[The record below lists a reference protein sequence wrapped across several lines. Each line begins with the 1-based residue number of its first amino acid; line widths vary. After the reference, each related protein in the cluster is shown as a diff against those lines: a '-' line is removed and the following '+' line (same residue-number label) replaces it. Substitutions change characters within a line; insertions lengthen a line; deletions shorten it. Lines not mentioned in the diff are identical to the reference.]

1 MASGVHGK
9 TVKGGALGESF
20 TEDVQTQPGSAPP
33 PSALAAELVGGL
45 PKESQRTKPD
55 EITEIKRLCTIIEKE
70 KDKAGSDPEKTYE
83 ERLAYNHILFYVCAG
98 PVLDVVKTDD
108 PFANFARLQLK
119 AQNTISLLKLAVQE
133 TPDVLNRTTDGNEFL
148 LRGQE
153 PLWLWFQPRLLALLG
168 RAKVLGITSAIEDF
182 FHFTLQTV
190 AEHVLLWDLGPLL
203 LQYFQAS
210 LRAVLEHFQSSQL
223 TDKPPTLDIQLPPDT
238 FLRALDL
245 DDTDTPSKFSYTIR
259 DSEHAI
265 RHALSLFHI
274 LKTSILPAG
283 GAEPPLLYRENIA
296 WMMDV
301 FQPLFSV
308 LVDWSTQLKI
318 SLAPY
323 VQTAIS
329 LAEAADDTLRPK
341 AISVLALICAEVLD
355 RWEQYLGEDEFGL
368 AMRQTLSL
376 ALLHLVKEADKYRS
390 LLQLIESRVVIPAVK
405 FTTASLPNSDLWRSA
420 MFLQQAV
427 SADISSSQV
436 PQELD
441 SSKFVDVTLR
451 HQVEQLG
458 FDSAVEDAEPAP
470 KRRKLVEHQ
479 SLSAEIVEE
488 ICRVANLPI
497 SEDISSLED
506 SLIDAFPKLTTLR
519 QCRVVE
525 LLSFVPCAT
534 DNTLG
539 LEDYGSDS
547 PASSSASL
555 ECSHCSI
562 FGYSAITQACD
573 DAVTKRTA
581 YKILEKLVKSPS
593 FHGSRRPRVYTMVR
607 LQRMLRHTVLPE
619 FRDLEL
625 SVLGQWCVQSLR
637 SSIRELRIGAGR
649 ALAVLLNEADAA
661 EFDRAVITCNQNIV
675 LDILKLITNEDALH
689 LHETCIL
696 AWGQAGRVVS
706 ADHLNL
712 ILIKLV
718 EYLGY
723 NNSVV
728 SAMAVNEILNIAT
741 YRGITPL
748 QLFAPYWENMAV
760 LVVKDLV
767 SAPQTTRLVAETLQL
782 SVRELLCL
790 LQRHAL
796 PWLVLARNIG
806 VITKIARARGDESIW
821 QPCLD
826 SANYHSIVA
835 LLLIQD
841 VPDVE
846 EHAMALLSAISPKF
860 EKPDPDENPDERRP
874 ASVRQGF
881 ADVLRSNPL
890 GTLFEL
896 FKASGG
902 ADENKKALIRK
913 GVSTLATVNAPTEE
927 QGSEPSHII
936 KRFLDKH
943 TLGLVARISER
954 ITDIDAPIPERR
966 RCLKAMEEMIRACR
980 LSVSTARSQISAC
993 LLSALGCD
1001 ELLSD
1006 AFSCW
1011 SVMLLHMDETDVPNL
1026 LDTTLW
1032 VITHHWT
1039 CFDESTKQQ
1048 AQVVLNALY
1057 QTNRDDLV
1065 KATASMTTFN
1075 HLPDL
1080 AEHRKR
1086 LDLLPGSK
1094 FTRQDLFSTFRKR
1107 LRHEHPGVI
1116 EQALTEL
1123 LELLRQHKDY
1133 IQASALTEQP
1143 KSFIPELTRSVLDCA
1158 AKYNGWQPGIMRIC
1172 AECIGIIG
1180 CLDSN
1185 RMDSNRKQKRF
1196 VVSHNFLDVRETSDF
1211 VCFMLE
1217 NVLVKAFLSTTDT
1230 KFLGFLSY
1238 AMQELLASTGIKIA
1252 YQTEGQGQDKALHE
1266 RWRNFNDITKEV
1278 LTPFLTS
1285 EFVVSSGMNLQE
1297 TKYPVFDPQ
1306 KSYESWLKT
1315 FVLDLL
1321 RNPQNPNSHLLFPP
1335 LCRLIKVQD
1344 PSVSEFLLPYVVL
1357 HAVIGGEHTAKELEE
1372 SQVLEGED
1380 GLDTAEARNNKTNGS
1395 EWREK
1400 VRAELKTIL
1409 EYQPPETATH
1419 SEKEEVKLC
1428 YEAVFRILDYFK
1440 NWLHVKK
1447 SQSVPREI
1455 DARWCPLVEGMLSS
1469 LDPELVARRA
1479 IDCGQ
1484 YARALLFLEP
1494 HIESRRHHAIGDEAT
1509 RLMRSVHDIYT
1520 QIDDPDGLD
1529 GISACMKDLGFK
1541 EQALSHR
1548 KAGRWTAAQ
1557 TWYEIQLAES
1567 PDDVNL
1573 QLDLLTCLE
1582 ESGQYDNLLSFAEG
1596 IEKTPSSLGKVMP
1609 FVLEAS
1615 WATGRWQIMEK
1626 YLRSYTEGDVTDI
1639 FNLGIADALLC
1650 LKEGDGERF
1659 EELLQAMRDKV
1670 AGSMTFSATSSFK
1683 TCHDAMLKCH
1693 VLADLEM
1700 IANAEPVEGEGH
1712 EPLMKALERR
1722 LEVLGAYVSDKQYVL
1737 GVRRAAMELMRP
1749 KFGDEEISSS
1759 WLATARL
1766 ARKSGSTHQSF
1777 NAVLRAQQLGDSS
1790 AVLEYAK
1797 LFYKDGQ
1804 HRKAIQLLQRA
1815 IDDDVFNNDSAMVID
1830 TPTSSKS
1837 QESHRN
1843 LLKAKAHLLLAKW
1856 LDSTGQTHAGALR
1869 SKFQEAAKTHPQ
1881 WEKGHYYLGRHYKK
1895 VLESEKALS
1904 PDDQSDAYLTGETA
1918 KLVIENYLRSLNFGT
1933 KYVHQTLPRI
1943 LTLWLEL
1950 GTQVDESSLGRVTL
1964 SAELQNRRRA
1974 ILHEL
1979 YKHFNKHLSK
1989 MPAYI
1994 FYTALPQ
2001 IVARIA
2007 HPNNDVFK
2015 VLEQMIIKVVE
2026 AHPRQA
2032 IWSLFSF
2039 MTGRMN
2045 SARRHRGHKVLDDL
2059 RAIGREVDKTGYD
2072 LKQLLK
2078 MGEKLAEQLLLA
2090 CNKGDFQ
2097 SNRTVKASITKDL
2110 NFNHKCTPC
2119 PLVVPIETCLT
2130 ATLPTL
2136 TDNIRK
2142 HKAFSEDVIT
2152 IDGFLDDVLVLGS
2165 LAKPRKL
2172 TARGSNGQLYGL
2184 LIKPKDDLR
2193 TDQRLMEFNGLINR
2207 SLKRDTES
2215 SKRQLYIRT
2224 YAVTPL
2230 NEECGIIEWVDG
2242 LKTLRDILLGIY
2254 KTRNITPNYQR
2265 IAELMK
2271 QACTSDENLHLWSK
2285 DVLGM
2290 FPDVL
2295 PEWFISQFPDPSAW
2309 FASRLRYTRSCAV
2322 MSMVGTILGLGDRH
2336 GENVLLEEGN
2346 GGVFHVDFNCL
2357 FDKGLTFAQPEK
2369 VPFRLTHNMI
2379 AAMGIYRYEGPFRNC
2394 SELTLKVLRQQEETL
2409 MTILEAFIHD
2419 PTLDL
2424 QKPKKRTHYVVK
2436 LNPTS
2441 VVESIKRKVRGL
2453 LPHEKI
2459 PLGVEGQV
2467 EELIKQATD
2476 PKNLAAMY
2484 IGWCP
2489 FL

>member
-9 TVKGGALGESF
+9 TGKGNALEETF
-20 TEDVQTQPGSAPP
+20 NEDAHTQSGSAPP
-33 PSALAAELVGGL
+33 PSTIAAELVEGL
-45 PKESQRTKPD
+45 PSSSRRTKPD

-70 KDKAGSDPEKTYE
+70 KDKAGSNQLKTHE
-83 ERLAYNHILFYVCAG
+83 ERLVYNHILFYVCAG
-98 PVLDVVKTDD
+98 PVLDIVKVDD
-108 PFANFARLQLK
+108 PFADFARLQLK
-119 AQNTISLLKLAVQE
+119 AQNTITLLKLAVTE
-133 TPDVLNRTTDGNEFL
+133 TPDVLELTTDGNEFL

-153 PLWLWFQPRLLALLG
+153 PLWVWFQPRLLALLG
-168 RAKVLGITSAIEDF
+168 RAKLLGITASIEDF
-182 FHFTLQTV
+182 FGFALQTV
-190 AEHVLLWDLGPLL
+190 AEHVRLWGLGPLMV
-203 LQYFQAS
+203 QYFQAS
-210 LRAVLEHFQSSQL
+210 FRAILEHFQTSPLADQNSRNSKL
-223 TDKPPTLDIQLPPDT
+223 NIQLPPEP
-238 FLRALDL
+238 FLRSLGL
-245 DDTDTPSKFSYTIR
+245 DDADTPKFSYNIR

-265 RHALSLFHI
+265 RHAISLFHI
-274 LKTSILPAG
+274 LKTSVLPLRD
-283 GAEPPLLYRENIA
+283 AEPPLLYRQNIA
-296 WMMDV
+296 WMMDL

-308 LVDWSTQLKI
+308 LVDWSAQLKI
-318 SLAPY
+318 GLAPY
-323 VQTAIS
+323 VQTAIDF
-329 LAEAADDTLRPK
+329 ARTADDALRPK
-341 AISVLALICAEVLD
+341 AISVLALICGEVLD
-355 RWEQYLGEDEFGL
+355 RSEQYLGEDEFGL
-368 AMRQTLSL
+368 AMRQKLSL
-376 ALLHLVKEADKYRS
+376 ALLHLVQETENHRS
-390 LLQLIESRVVIPAVK
+390 LMQLIESRVVIPALN
-405 FTTASLPNSDLWRSA
+405 FSTAILPHSDLW
-420 MFLQQAV
+420 AV
-427 SADISSSQV
+427 SAETPFSQVSEELSSSR
-436 PQELD
+436 
-441 SSKFVDVTLR
+441 FVDATLR
-451 HQVEQLG
+451 QLVEDLG
-458 FDSAVEDAEPAP
+458 LDPAVEDAEPAS
-470 KRRKLVEHQ
+470 KRRKLMEPQ
-479 SLSAEIVEE
+479 SLSAKIVQE

-497 SEDISSLED
+497 SEDIWSLED
-506 SLIDAFPKLTTLR
+506 SLIDAFPKLKEL
-519 QCRVVE
+519 QQVRVIE
-525 LLSFVPCAT
+525 LLSFLPCVF
-534 DNTLG
+534 DNTL
-539 LEDYGSDS
+539 EPEHDS
-547 PASSSASL
+547 PGSSGFS

-562 FGYSAITQACD
+562 FGYSALSQPSD
-573 DAVTKRTA
+573 DAPTKTIA
-581 YKILEKLVKSPS
+581 YKVLEKLIKTPG
-593 FHGSRRPRVYTMVR
+593 FRESRRTRAFTMMR
-607 LQRMLRHTVLPE
+607 LQRMFRHTVLPE
-619 FRDLEL
+619 FRDLER

-637 SSIRELRIGAGR
+637 SSMRELRIGAGR
-649 ALAVLLNEADAA
+649 ALAVLLDPDVPAL
-661 EFDRAVITCNQNIV
+661 DRTIIRSNQNNV
-675 LDILKLITNEDALH
+675 LDIFKLITNEDTLH
-689 LHETCIL
+689 FHETCIM
-696 AWGQAGRVVS
+696 AWGQAARVVS

-723 NNSVV
+723 NNPVV
-728 SAMAVNEILNIAT
+728 SAMAVNEIINIAT
-741 YRGITPL
+741 YRGVTPL

-767 SAPQTTRLVAETLQL
+767 SAPQTTRLVAGILQI
-782 SVRELLCL
+782 SIQELLCL
-790 LQRHAL
+790 LQKHAL
-796 PWLVLARNIG
+796 PWLVLAKNTG
-806 VITKIARARGDESIW
+806 VIQKIAEARGDESIW
-821 QPCLD
+821 KPCTD
-826 SANYHSIVA
+826 AANFAPIVA

-841 VPDVE
+841 VPNVE
-846 EHAMALLSAISPKF
+846 EHTMALLCAISPKLNLLGSNDG
-860 EKPDPDENPDERRP
+860 KQS
-874 ASVRQGF
+874 ASARDQLAVILES
-881 ADVLRSNPL
+881 DPL
-890 GTLFEL
+890 GILAEL
-896 FKASGG
+896 FKACGG
-902 ADENKKALIRK
+902 ASEKKKFLVRK
-913 GVSTLATVNAPTEE
+913 GLTILATLLWSLKEKGVEPTNAIE
-927 QGSEPSHII
+927 
-936 KRFLDKH
+936 RFMGKQA
-943 TLGLVARISER
+943 LGLVGRLSER
-954 ITDIDAPIPERR
+954 ITDIEVPIPERR
-966 RCLKAMEEMIRACR
+966 RCLRAMEEMI
-980 LSVSTARSQISAC
+980 LVYPQSISTARSQISAC
-993 LLSALGCD
+993 LLSALSCD
-1001 ELLSD
+1001 ELRAD

-1011 SVMLLHMDETDVPNL
+1011 SAMLLHMDEADVPNL

-1032 VITHHWT
+1032 VITHYWA
-1039 CFDESTKQQ
+1039 CFDDRSKEK
-1048 AQVVLNALY
+1048 AHEVLDVIWAS
-1057 QTNRDDLV
+1057 NRHDLV
-1065 KATASMTTFN
+1065 KATASMTTFG

-1080 AEHRKR
+1080 ERHRERVKE
-1086 LDLLPGSK
+1086 LPGSD
-1094 FTRQDLFSTFRKR
+1094 FTRQDIFRTFRRR

-1116 EQALTEL
+1116 EQVLTEL
-1123 LELLRQHKDY
+1123 LELLRQHQDY
-1133 IQASALTEQP
+1133 IQAVALTDLP
-1143 KSFIPELTRSVLDCA
+1143 KSFIPGLTRAVLDCA
-1158 AKYNGWQPGIMRIC
+1158 AKYNGWQPGIMRLC
-1172 AECIGIIG
+1172 AECMGMIG

-1185 RMDSNRKQKRF
+1185 RMENNREQKRF
-1196 VVSHNFLDVRETSDF
+1196 IVSYNFEDVKETSDF
-1211 VCFMLE
+1211 VCFTLE
-1217 NVLVKAFLSTTDT
+1217 NVLVEAFLSTTDT
-1230 KFLGFLSY
+1230 KFLSRLSWV
-1238 AMQELLASTGIKIA
+1238 MQELMAKTGIRIA
-1252 YQTEGQGQDKALHE
+1252 CQTQGQGNHE
-1266 RWRNFNDITKEV
+1266 NLYKRWRNFKDITKEV
-1278 LTPFLTS
+1278 LTPFL
-1285 EFVVSSGMNLQE
+1285 SSDFIISSDMNGQE
-1297 TKYPVFDPQ
+1297 TKYPVFNPH
-1306 KSYESWLKT
+1306 KSYEIWLKT
-1315 FVLDLL
+1315 FVSDLL
-1321 RNPQNPNSHLLFPP
+1321 RDPQNQHCQILFPP
-1335 LCRLIKVQD
+1335 LRRLTKVQD
-1344 PSVSEFLLPYVVL
+1344 PCVSEFLLPYVVL
-1357 HAVIGGEHTAKELEE
+1357 HAVIGKTRPPTEQPDE
-1372 SQVLEGED
+1372 SQMVDGENSSTAAQT
-1380 GLDTAEARNNKTNGS
+1380 LDDKIKSAERRK
-1395 EWREK
+1395 K
-1400 VRAELKTIL
+1400 VVTELKTIL

-1419 SEKEEVKLC
+1419 AEKEEVKLC

-1440 NWLHVKK
+1440 NWLHIKR
-1447 SQSVPREI
+1447 SQPV
-1455 DARWCPLVEGMLSS
+1455 ARPADPMWCALVEEVLSS

-1494 HIESRRHHAIGDEAT
+1494 HIESRKDQAIGDEAT
-1509 RLMRSVHDIYT
+1509 RLMRSVHDVYT

-1529 GISACMKDLGFK
+1529 GISACMMKDLGFK

-1557 TWYEIQLAES
+1557 TWYEVELAEH
-1567 PDDVNL
+1567 PEDVNL

-1596 IEKTPSSLGKVMP
+1596 IEKSPSSLGKVMP

-1626 YLRSYTEGDVTDI
+1626 YIRSYTEGDVTDI

-1659 EELLQAMRDKV
+1659 DELLQAMRDKV
-1670 AGSMTFSATSSFK
+1670 ASSLTVSNTSSFRN
-1683 TCHDAMLKCH
+1683 CHDVMLKCH
-1693 VLADLEM
+1693 VMADLEM
-1700 IANAEPVEGEGH
+1700 IVNAQPAKDEGH

-1737 GVRRAAMELMRP
+1737 GVRRAAMELLRP

-1766 ARKSGSTHQSF
+1766 ARKSGSTHQAF

-1790 AVLEYAK
+1790 AVIEYAK
-1797 LFYKDGQ
+1797 LFYRDNQ

-1815 IDDDVFNNDSAMVID
+1815 IDEDAFNVDSAMVID

-1843 LLKAKAHLLLAKW
+1843 LLKAQAHLLLAKW
-1856 LDSTGQTHAGALR
+1856 LDSTGKTHAGALR

-1950 GTQVDESSLGRVTL
+1950 GTQVDAPSLGRVTL
-1964 SAELQNRRRA
+1964 SAELQSRRRA

-1979 YKHFNKHLSK
+1979 YKHFNKHLPK

-2007 HPNNDVFK
+2007 HPNNEVFR

-2045 SARRHRGHKVLDDL
+2045 SARRNRGHKILDDL
-2059 RAIGREVDKTGYD
+2059 RAITRKVDGTGYD

-2097 SNRTVKASITKDL
+2097 SNRTVRASITRDL

-2136 TDNIRK
+2136 TDSIRK
-2142 HKAFSEDVIT
+2142 HRAFAGDVIT

-2254 KTRNITPNYQR
+2254 KTRGIAPNYGQ

-2271 QACTSDENLHLWSK
+2271 QACTSDENIHLWTES
-2285 DVLGM
+2285 VLGM

-2309 FASRLRYTRSCAV
+2309 FSARLRYTRSCAV

-2424 QKPKKRTHYVVK
+2424 QRSKKRSHDVVK